1 MDRKKCQKILEI
13 WKKINP
19 KPETEL
25 KYNSDFELLIAV
37 ILSAQATDIS
47 VNKVTKELFAVANT
61 PSAIYQLGE
70 IKFKN
75 YIRSL
80 GLYNI
85 KSKNIIKTC
94 QILLKKYNGKVP
106 KERILLELLPGVG
119 RKTANVVLNVA
130 FGKPTIAVD
139 THVFRVANRTQLA
152 IGKSVNEIERQ
163 LLQLIPQHLLKNSH
177 NWLILHGRYICTA
190 RNPRCNYCNIYNL
203 CEFKQKEK
211 YLISSKNIS
220 KISDN

>member
-13 WKKINP
+13 WEKINP

-106 KERILLELLPGVG
+106 KERILLESLPGVG

-139 THVFRVANRTQLA
+139 THVFRVANPYS
-152 IGKSVNEIERQ
+152 ISY
-163 LLQLIPQHLLKNSH
+163 
-177 NWLILHGRYICTA
+177 W
-190 RNPRCNYCNIYNL
+190 
-203 CEFKQKEK
+203 KECQR
-211 YLISSKNIS
+211 
-220 KISDN
+220 D